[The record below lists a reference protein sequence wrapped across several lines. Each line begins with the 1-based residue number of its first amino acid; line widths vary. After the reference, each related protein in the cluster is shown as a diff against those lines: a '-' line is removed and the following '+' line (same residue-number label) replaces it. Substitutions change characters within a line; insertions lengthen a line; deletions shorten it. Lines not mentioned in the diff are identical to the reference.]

1 MHRLANKNMSV
12 LTSQPGIA
20 AIEYG
25 LLSCLMAVTILTA
38 AKMVESDFNS
48 VFNTVAANLHVAV
61 GG

>member
-1 MHRLANKNMSV
+1 MYRLANNNMSV

-25 LLSCLMAVTILTA
+25 LLSCLMAAMILTA
-38 AKMVESDFNS
+38 AKMVGSDFNS
-48 VFNTVAANLHVAV
+48 VLNTVATNLHAAV